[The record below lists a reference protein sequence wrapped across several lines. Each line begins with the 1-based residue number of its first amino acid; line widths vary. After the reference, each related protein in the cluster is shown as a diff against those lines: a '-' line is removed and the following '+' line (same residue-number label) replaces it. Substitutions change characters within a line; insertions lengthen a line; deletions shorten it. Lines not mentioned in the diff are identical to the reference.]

1 MKKTLALLMTLALVL
16 SCIAGFAV
24 NSSAAVDF
32 VEETYSYDSIVDEY
46 GNIDG
51 LTEDTE
57 NKSYNSET
65 GFSFCDGLWSYEYYL
80 TAEKEFKPMVGYY
93 PDCHLADGWLQ
104 GGHGSIY
111 VADPSAAW
119 TNGGLTYCGIMGYKF
134 MHPGE
139 AAGAVITYTVP
150 ASGNISYDFSIFAN
164 ADTNHPNAYPGENWG
179 TLIYV
184 FINDEQVYP
193 AANDTSGANRI
204 GYHTTSKLMP
214 LEVSL
219 SAINVKAGDKIR
231 AVAVAYNGFNDATGV
246 YFESTPT
253 VTYHSADVPVGN
265 PNGTPPTDLVV
276 DVDKNTNDSTV
287 TWTAATDA
295 ASYNVYLKKSAD
307 AGDAVKV
314 NTAPVTETTFTL
326 TGMDAETMYE
336 VYVTTV
342 TSAGKESAPSDSYIF
357 KTKKGADAGTSDNTD
372 NSAGS
377 SDVAT
382 NDSNAGSSNAGN
394 NNAGNNANNNNN
406 NNANNNKKDSS
417 ALLWIIIAVAA
428 AVVVAVVVVVVIVL
442 AKKKK
447 PALEAEAAPE
457 VAEEPKD
464 AE

>member
-1 MKKTLALLMTLALVL
+1 M
-16 SCIAGFAV
+16 
-24 NSSAAVDF
+24 
-32 VEETYSYDSIVDEY
+32 
-46 GNIDG
+46 
-51 LTEDTE
+51 
-57 NKSYNSET
+57 
-65 GFSFCDGLWSYEYYL
+65 
-80 TAEKEFKPMVGYY
+80 
-93 PDCHLADGWLQ
+93 
-104 GGHGSIY
+104 
-111 VADPSAAW
+111 
-119 TNGGLTYCGIMGYKF
+119 

-231 AVAVAYNGFNDATGV
+231 AVAVAYNGFKDATGV

-253 VTYHSADVPVGN
+253 ITYHSADVPVGN

-276 DVDKNTNDSTV
+276 DVDKKTNDSTV
-287 TWTAATDA
+287 TWTAASDA

-307 AGDAVKV
+307 EGDAVKV

-326 TGMDAETMYE
+326 TGLDAETMYE

-382 NDSNAGSSNAGN
+382 NDSNAGSNNAGN

-447 PALEAEAAPE
+447 PALEAEAARE